1 MKNNEKMYVI
11 IFDKHANFKEIHVLS
26 KSSDP
31 FVVNPKSVGDSIYIY
46 TQKEFAKLIGSA
58 IRYLTEP
65 VDESDDSHSND
76 NDIFANASQQVILP
90 DGSIGYI
97 KSVKDGSTKYIN
109 IDKPLP
115 VSKKGYLKYY
125 KAPTGTFSDSSSAI
139 PASNKSYLKYYKALT
154 STCSDSSSAMPTEAG
169 ATDATKTIK
178 KAPEEYRSD
187 GDGKIA
193 CTLTEGVDINPKIEI
208 NGAEVSKK
216 IFDDFLKAGSK

>member
-1 MKNNEKMYVI
+1 MKKKEKMYAI
-11 IFDKHANFKEIHVLS
+11 IFDKHKKFKEIRILS
-26 KSSDP
+26 ESSDP
-31 FVVNPKSVGDSIYIY
+31 FVVNSQSIGDSIYIY
-46 TQKEFAKLIGSA
+46 TQKEFVKLI
-58 IRYLTEP
+58 
-65 VDESDDSHSND
+65 ESEMRHITSPSEMVDDSND
-76 NDIFANASQQVILP
+76 PLANIGQQVILP

-115 VSKKGYLKYY
+115 VSKKGSLKYY
-125 KAPTGTFSDSSSAI
+125 KAPTD
-139 PASNKSYLKYYKALT
+139 
-154 STCSDSSSAMPTEAG
+154 TCSDSSSAMPTEAG

-187 GDGKIA
+187 GKTT
-193 CTLTEGVDINPKIEI
+193 CTLTGGVDINPKIEI

>member
-1 MKNNEKMYVI
+1 MKKKEKMYAI
-11 IFDKHANFKEIHVLS
+11 IFDKHKKFKEIRILS
-26 KSSDP
+26 ESSDP
-31 FVVNPKSVGDSIYIY
+31 FVVNPQSIGDSIYIY
-46 TQKEFAKLIGSA
+46 TQKEFSKLI
-58 IRYLTEP
+58 
-65 VDESDDSHSND
+65 ESEMRHITSPSEMVDDSND
-76 NDIFANASQQVILP
+76 LFANMGDQVILS

-109 IDKPLP
+109 IDKLLP
-115 VSKKGYLKYY
+115 ASKKGYLKYY
-125 KAPTGTFSDSSSAI
+125 KAPND
-139 PASNKSYLKYYKALT
+139 
-154 STCSDSSSAMPTEAG
+154 TCSDSSSAIPTEAG

-187 GDGKIA
+187 GSKTT

>member
-1 MKNNEKMYVI
+1 MKKNEKIYVI
-11 IFDKHANFKEIHVLS
+11 IFDKHKNFKEIHVLS

-31 FVVNPKSVGDSIYIY
+31 FVVDPKSVGESIYIY
-46 TQKEFAKLIGSA
+46 TQKEFAKLIESEM
-58 IRYLTEP
+58 RYLTKP
-65 VDESDDSHSND
+65 VVESNDSHS
-76 NDIFANASQQVILP
+76 NDIFANAGQQVILP

-109 IDKPLP
+109 IDKPIP

-139 PASNKSYLKYYKALT
+139 P
-154 STCSDSSSAMPTEAG
+154 TEAG
-169 ATDATKTIK
+169 AIDATKTIK

-187 GDGKIA
+187 GNGKIA
-193 CTLTEGVDINPKIEI
+193 CTLTEGVDINSKIEI
-208 NGAEVSKK
+208 NGAEISKK

>member
-1 MKNNEKMYVI
+1 MKKNEKTYVI
-11 IFDKHANFKEIHVLS
+11 IFDKHANFKEIYVLN

-31 FVVNPKSVGDSIYIY
+31 FVVNPKSVGDQIYIY
-46 TQKEFAKLIGSA
+46 NQKEFAKLI
-58 IRYLTEP
+58 
-65 VDESDDSHSND
+65 ESEMRHITSPSEMVDDSND
-76 NDIFANASQQVILP
+76 PLANIGQQVILP

-115 VSKKGYLKYY
+115 VSKKGSLKYY
-125 KAPTGTFSDSSSAI
+125 KAPTD
-139 PASNKSYLKYYKALT
+139 
-154 STCSDSSSAMPTEAG
+154 TCSDSSSVMPTEAC

-187 GDGKIA
+187 GKTT
-193 CTLTEGVDINPKIEI
+193 CTLTGGVDINPKIEI